1 MGPGLLLSAWDGG
14 WVSPFLWRRCSC
26 GQRLCPCRP
35 SWPSSLGGLHC
46 SIAAYVGCVRP
57 ERPSPFRG
65 ARSPCSAAPGRPEVQ
80 THPQGGTRGTRGFPA
95 PSVAKDRHLQLLP
108 PRGGPR
114 THLVSGWA
122 RRVSRDEG
130 GVRTR
135 VLAHVLEGS
144 SVSPSEES
152 SHREEA
158 LPASLR
164 EGARFCGSGRCTE
177 ALPPDWS
184 WCGCPGVSSP
194 SQWLGR
200 GRGGPRAWV
209 SRTSGTV
216 SAGAPGSAR
225 ARLSWGAGDDTG
237 STHGEAGLGRG
248 DTSWVPHASPGP
260 PLTPPVTAGTSPCAV
275 DQLHPAVPPPWQ
287 GFPRPGMEPPG
298 EGPPAVKPDRVPWE
312 ALLPS
317 APQVGLGA
325 SGSTGCHGLPGQPQG
340 WAISGH
346 LLWFPLRP
354 VPPPPPH
361 PQPSV
366 GHVPK

>member
-1 MGPGLLLSAWDGG
+1 MLLSAWDGG

-122 RRVSRDEG
+122 RRVSRGEG

-152 SHREEA
+152 SHRGEA

-260 PLTPPVTAGTSPCAV
+260 PLTPPVTAGTSPEGLWVEDAS
-275 DQLHPAVPPPWQ
+275 
-287 GFPRPGMEPPG
+287 FPLVGCSSPRDCRGG
-298 EGPPAVKPDRVPWE
+298 GWAG
-312 ALLPS
+312 
-317 APQVGLGA
+317 GLGRRVLSLEEDLSRPEPVGEA
-325 SGSTGCHGLPGQPQG
+325 DWTGLGDG
-340 WAISGH
+340 WPEDAVTGAGPRDSEGRGDKR
-346 LLWFPLRP
+346 RP
-354 VPPPPPH
+354 REP
-361 PQPSV
+361 
-366 GHVPK
+366 